1 MWEGIVLN
9 LFLELGIICLICTAG
24 EEIAAL
30 LPFALPASVI
40 SLILLL
46 ILLLTGVIREHSIEV
61 TSRFFI
67 GNMGLFF
74 IPAIVGTL
82 EYLDILKTTALP
94 FLVITLISTPVVY
107 CITAW
112 SVCLFMKLFRKKETP
127 HD

>member
-1 MWEGIVLN
+1 MSLI
-9 LFLELGIICLICTAG
+9 LEFCIILMVCLAG
-24 EEIAAL
+24 EWLAVL

-46 ILLLTGVIREHSIEV
+46 VLLLSGVVKERAIQS
-61 TSRFFI
+61 TSQFLI

-82 EYLDILKTTALP
+82 EYLDVLKMQLLP
-94 FLVITLISTPVVY
+94 FLVISLVSTPVVY
-107 CITAW
+107 CVTAW
-112 SVCLFMKLFRKKETP
+112 SVRLLMKLFGEKEAH